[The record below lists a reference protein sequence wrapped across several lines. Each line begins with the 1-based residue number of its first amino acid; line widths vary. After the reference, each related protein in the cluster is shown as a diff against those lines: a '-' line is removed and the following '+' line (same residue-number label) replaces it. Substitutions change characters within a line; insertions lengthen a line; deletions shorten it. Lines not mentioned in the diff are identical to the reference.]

1 MRRSTLLL
9 VLISALPGCFGSC
22 PTAADARAKAR
33 IFSPQEPPKAER
45 EAKKA
50 LDAGALASDA
60 KVRHDILRMPAAE
73 MRYRLGSYVAVT
85 RTSFTWTHGDDQ
97 VALKET
103 ATLDQARGG
112 DFRTSVDNDHDFG
125 MELRWVNRI
134 AYVKNRHGKFLE
146 RRSDEAEYEK
156 WRQAALAQL
165 PVWLRLIHDRLAL
178 AKVGTGTEDGRPVVR
193 YAVALAP
200 KADPAVAPPP
210 KPPWARPPVYPKGG
224 PDETLV
230 HREAVWKRGKPEM
243 ASGEIL
249 GRPEHRRGHPL
260 RPPGRDRR
268 APGEGQR
275 RRRDAPLREHPEPH
289 RHRRAPPHR
298 RPRAPAPRGP
308 AQGDHR
314 SHGLVAA
321 LRRRGGQEG
330 RGAPRRRHPRRR
342 GPAGQRPVGGG
353 PARHGTSVHPGPVD
367 FLPRIG
373 ILS

>member
-22 PTAADARAKAR
+22 PTAADARAKAQ

-85 RTSFTWTHGDDQ
+85 KTSFTWTHGDDQ

-112 DFRTSVDNDHDFG
+112 DFSTSVDNDHDFG
-125 MELRWVNRI
+125 MALRWVDHI

-156 WRQAALAQL
+156 WRQAALSQL

-243 ASGEIL
+243 ASGEIWVDQKTGVVTHFDL
-249 GRPEHRRGHPL
+249 RAEVAVPPGKDGGGAATLHFESTRNVTGAGAPHPIDVPEHRPL
-260 RPPGRDRR
+260 EDRPKAIIDPMGWWPPYAAEKAKEAAAQPDGGTPGD
-268 APGEGQR
+268 E
-275 RRRDAPLREHPEPH
+275 
-289 RHRRAPPHR
+289 APPDN
-298 RPRAPAPRGP
+298 GP
-308 AQGDHR
+308 
-314 SHGLVAA
+314 
-321 LRRRGGQEG
+321 
-330 RGAPRRRHPRRR
+330 
-342 GPAGQRPVGGG
+342 
-353 PARHGTSVHPGPVD
+353 
-367 FLPRIG
+367 
-373 ILS
+373 